1 MSAEIAK
8 LGNPFKGEVDKKELV
23 QLGTKDVMGE
33 DAVKTVVGIEDLGKK
48 KYEEFQKSRIYE
60 QKVSLDTPITKNK
73 ITIFRSSS
81 VKGKSSKAETKE
93 LKMHIRLFSQMYIA
107 AQVRG
112 ADLNEFFSHETL
124 PYPPA
129 LSKSG
134 DMRSGNKSLL
144 VSCIK
149 PLENVP
155 TIPQVDGA
163 VLEGSMI
170 ANMTNPKKN
179 QNFLL

>member
-1 MSAEIAK
+1 MNRKFHSAH
-8 LGNPFKGEVDKKELV
+8 LLRRTRL
-23 QLGTKDVMGE
+23 Q
-33 DAVKTVVGIEDLGKK
+33 
-48 KYEEFQKSRIYE
+48 
-60 QKVSLDTPITKNK
+60 
-73 ITIFRSSS
+73 SSDHHLL
-81 VKGKSSKAETKE
+81 KATSKAETKE
-93 LKMHIRLFSQMYIA
+93 LKMHIRFSQMYIA

-134 DMRSGNKSLL
+134 DMQSGNKSLL
-144 VSCIK
+144 LSCIK

-170 ANMTNPKKN
+170 ANTTKPKKN
-179 QNFLL
+179 QNLSELLL